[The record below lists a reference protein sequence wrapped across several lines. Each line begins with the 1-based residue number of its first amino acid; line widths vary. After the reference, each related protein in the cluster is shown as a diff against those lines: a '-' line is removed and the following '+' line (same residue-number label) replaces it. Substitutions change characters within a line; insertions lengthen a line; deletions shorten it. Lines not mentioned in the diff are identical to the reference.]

1 MKAATITE
9 RTLLIYSGPTSTDR
23 TIEKNG
29 MYMDNMDYFLE
40 HGVSCNDNNSNDASI
55 MLDNNND
62 NEHATTQERV
72 DVAYVFVLTQQ
83 VADYYLGTDGK
94 ITKKRN
100 ECKNNQGNDFETNSS
115 NNDDEYIK
123 VIVRQDRC
131 YDMESMRI
139 VLENHEMDV
148 RNRYDHL
155 LFVNCG
161 LVGPKC
167 EYSFSYLL
175 FLLFWRAKLERMQL
189 TINLNTIQSDLDLP
203 NSYPPNIIH
212 PIITTT
218 L

>member
-1 MKAATITE
+1 MKGATETNTQ

-40 HGVSCNDNNSNDASI
+40 HGVSCNNSHNAVV
-55 MLDNNND
+55 NNNK
-62 NEHATTQERV
+62 EQPTTQERV
-72 DVAYVFVLTQQ
+72 ELRYVFVLTQQ

-94 ITKKRN
+94 ITKKRR
-100 ECKNNQGNDFETNSS
+100 ECNNDANNDFMKS
-115 NNDDEYIK
+115 NNDDNDEYIK

-148 RNRYDHL
+148 RNRYDNL

-167 EYSFSYLL
+167 
-175 FLLFWRAKLERMQL
+175 K
-189 TINLNTIQSDLDLP
+189 
-203 NSYPPNIIH
+203 
-212 PIITTT
+212 
-218 L
+218 

>member
-9 RTLLIYSGPTSTDR
+9 RTLLIYSGSTSTDR

-40 HGVSCNDNNSNDASI
+40 HGVSCNDDNGNDASVA
-55 MLDNNND
+55 MANNH
-62 NEHATTQERV
+62 NEDKEEEEHHAATRERAEV
-72 DVAYVFVLTQQ
+72 TYVFVLTRQ
-83 VADYYLGTDGK
+83 VADYYLGADGK
-94 ITKKRN
+94 ITKKRK
-100 ECKNNQGNDFETNSS
+100 ECKNNDFETNSS
-115 NNDDEYIK
+115 DKDDEYNIK

-148 RNRYDHL
+148 RNRYNHL

-167 EYSFSYLL
+167 EY
-175 FLLFWRAKLERMQL
+175 K
-189 TINLNTIQSDLDLP
+189 
-203 NSYPPNIIH
+203 
-212 PIITTT
+212 
-218 L
+218 

>member
-1 MKAATITE
+1 MYIGIGKYQNKSGETKLVENNNKPSNFQPSTTANRAQTTLTMKGATETNTQ

-40 HGVSCNDNNSNDASI
+40 HGVSCNNSHNAVV
-55 MLDNNND
+55 NNNK
-62 NEHATTQERV
+62 EQHTAQERV
-72 DVAYVFVLTQQ
+72 ELTYVFVLTQQ

-94 ITKKRN
+94 IAKKRR
-100 ECKNNQGNDFETNSS
+100 ECNNDANNDFMKS
-115 NNDDEYIK
+115 NNDDNDEYIK

-148 RNRYDHL
+148 RNRYDNL

-167 EYSFSYLL
+167 
-175 FLLFWRAKLERMQL
+175 K
-189 TINLNTIQSDLDLP
+189 
-203 NSYPPNIIH
+203 
-212 PIITTT
+212 
-218 L
+218 